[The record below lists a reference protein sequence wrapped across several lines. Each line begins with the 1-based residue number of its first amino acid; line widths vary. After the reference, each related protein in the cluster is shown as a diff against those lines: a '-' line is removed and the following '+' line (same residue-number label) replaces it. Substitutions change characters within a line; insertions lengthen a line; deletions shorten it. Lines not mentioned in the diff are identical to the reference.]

1 MMATRTRTLLVILAT
16 ALVASV
22 ALSAQK
28 AFDKRFNVAPGGHL
42 RLDTDVGSV
51 AVVGGAGH
59 EVVIHADM
67 NGSDAFLANLNITAE
82 QASSGV
88 TVTARSKAHR
98 SWFDWFD
105 FGQEHLHFT
114 IDVPRDYSIE
124 LRTGGGSLDVRN
136 VIGPVRGTTSGG
148 GIVVRDITGS
158 VKMHTSGGS
167 IDAEHVNGA
176 AELGTSGGSISVAD
190 ARGDLDAHTSGGG
203 IRLKNIDGSVRASTS
218 GGSVH
223 AEMRSNRGIS
233 LSTSGGTISLL
244 LPQNVG
250 ASIDASTSGGR
261 VSSELPFSGT
271 ETEDRTHLRGAIN
284 GGGEQILLHTSGGS
298 IRVGPLT

>member
-1 MMATRTRTLLVILAT
+1 MMATWTRTLLVILAT
-16 ALVASV
+16 TLVASV
-22 ALSAQK
+22 SLSAEK

-59 EVVIHADM
+59 EVVIHAQM

-82 QASSGV
+82 QGSSGV
-88 TVTARSKAHR
+88 TVTARKAHR

-124 LRTGGGSLDVRN
+124 LRTSGGYLDVRN
-136 VIGPVRGTTSGG
+136 VNGSVRGTTSGG
-148 GIVVRDITGS
+148 SIVVQDVTGP

-167 IDAEHVNGA
+167 IDAERLNGA
-176 AELGTSGGSISVAD
+176 TELGTSGGSISVAD
-190 ARGDLDAHTSGGG
+190 ARGDLDANTSGGG
-203 IRLKNIDGSVRASTS
+203 IRLKNIDGSVRAATS

-244 LPQNVG
+244 LPEKVG
-250 ASIDASTSGGR
+250 ASIDAWTSGGR

-271 ETEDRTHLRGAIN
+271 ETADRTHLRGAIN
-284 GGGEQILLHTSGGS
+284 GGGEQVVLHTSGGS
-298 IRVGPLT
+298 IRLGPLT